1 MNQQMTAL
9 DYAYSLERVDS
20 REWILLQNAAAEL
33 RWLVEQNKKLKK
45 DDVRYRWIAAYYK
58 SISEDSGDRW
68 SIIIEGPCPKAIK
81 TEAAFDRAIDAA
93 RRKHDQR

>member
-20 REWILLQNAAAEL
+20 SEWILLQNAAAEL

-45 DDVRYRWIAAYYK
+45 DVVRYRWIAAYCK

-68 SIIIEGPCPKAIK
+68 SIIIEGPCPKIIK